1 MSDLKIKQVLNN
13 AEMEL
18 FIKFPMELYKD
29 NPYYVP
35 PIINEE
41 KSIWIKGKN
50 PALDYSE
57 ASQFLAYKG

>member
-1 MSDLKIKQVLNN
+1 MPDLKIKQILNN

-41 KSIWIKGKN
+41 KSIWIREKI
-50 PALDYSE
+50 PH
-57 ASQFLAYKG
+57 